1 MIRERPDDAEPD
13 RFDTPR
19 KAAEPGGIMKILLAY
34 DGFERSRPALEEAAQ
49 IAGGEAGAN
58 LTTISVVPPDAR
70 GSKAGGHV
78 GMAPHAHEDVARA
91 HAYLRERGIPSEMK
105 IAHGDPAEEILREV
119 GEGGYDL
126 LVTGTRGR
134 RSVARLLL
142 GSVSHALTENSPCT
156 VLVVSEDHRV
166 RIEPR
171 TVVEARASG

>member
-1 MIRERPDDAEPD
+1 
-13 RFDTPR
+13 
-19 KAAEPGGIMKILLAY
+19 MKILLAY
-34 DGFERSRPALEEAAQ
+34 DGFERSRPALEEAAE
-49 IAGGEAGAN
+49 IATGEPDAEI
-58 LTTISVVPPDAR
+58 TTISVVPPDAR

-105 IAHGDPAEEILREV
+105 IAHGDPAEEILREAR
-119 GEGGYDL
+119 EGGYEI

-134 RSVARLLL
+134 GPVARLLL
-142 GSVSHALTENSPCT
+142 GSVSHELAGKAPCT

-171 TVVEARASG
+171 AVVETRARA